1 MSRSPAHDPRVP
13 AALPLL
19 AVPTATSAGRGT
31 APDRRRIESQALF
44 DGQIE
49 IEIEH
54 FEQVYRL
61 RQTSLGKLILTK

>member
-1 MSRSPAHDPRVP
+1 MSHSPTHDPRVP
-13 AALPLL
+13 AALSLR
-19 AVPTATSAGRGT
+19 AVPTAASAGRGT

>member
-1 MSRSPAHDPRVP
+1 MPRPEERMPRPPCVRPTGP
-13 AALPLL
+13 AA
-19 AVPTATSAGRGT
+19 AGARP
-31 APDRRRIESQALF
+31 AERRRIESQALF
-44 DGQIE
+44 DGRVE